1 MFLSRDGVFRVMSV
15 VFYFATHSILHLG
28 QKSHVITAL
37 SFTCLLCF
45 IHIFLSCLSFSNS
58 VLNVTLPLRPDFRV
72 YNLIVV
78 LRLFCFCVQLRVYSK
93 PGFAGESRE
102 FGTEVADCGGLIP
115 MSFRVILG
123 SWLLYD
129 EKDYCG
135 NQFVLGEGFYP
146 DLTSCG
152 CMTTA
157 IKSLKPIPYSFSE
170 PSISLFSLSSFE
182 GLETVADSPMETMD
196 NFFTQSLKVNS
207 GLWVVYEFGQ
217 FRGCQMLLQMGEY
230 PCWGEYSSWD
240 TIGSL
245 QPLRQRRT
253 YMQVRNGALGMAL
266 TAERTSD
273 PLSPAKLLLR
283 PADRSLDTQHWI
295 YSQAL
300 LKSKVGKGCLSVIG
314 GKASVGA
321 RVALW
326 EEHGRIHQRWR
337 LNKNGTISPHL
348 DFNLVLDR
356 RGGSG
361 IDKDHLILSEL
372 CTDKASQYWDIEVL

>member
-1 MFLSRDGVFRVMSV
+1 MFEV
-15 VFYFATHSILHLG
+15 SISYEALCINTLHRG
-28 QKSHVITAL
+28 QY
-37 SFTCLLCF
+37 
-45 IHIFLSCLSFSNS
+45 SN
-58 VLNVTLPLRPDFRV
+58 R
-72 YNLIVV
+72 
-78 LRLFCFCVQLRVYSK
+78 LRVYSK

-245 QPLRQRRT
+245 QPLRQVTNSRYLGT
-253 YMQVRNGALGMAL
+253 VSASLCVYVYVGAVVC
-266 TAERTSD
+266 
-273 PLSPAKLLLR
+273 
-283 PADRSLDTQHWI
+283 
-295 YSQAL
+295 
-300 LKSKVGKGCLSVIG
+300 KVGKGCLSVIG